1 MAKDDKKRETLDLAD
16 AWKCLA
22 CNKVLGYTDS
32 DKQILRIKYKD
43 LYIYVKGG
51 EVTEICRYCGK
62 ANHVISDDKK

>member
-1 MAKDDKKRETLDLAD
+1 MKADDKKKEVLSLAS

-22 CNKVLGYTDS
+22 CGKILGYTDN

-62 ANHVISDDKK
+62 LNHVVSQDK